1 MTKYQS
7 IFGNLKKQQEER
19 NKLKLRN
26 IRTQKY
32 TEDTTTRSKN
42 EIVP

>member
-7 IFGNLKKQQEER
+7 ILGNLKKQQEER

-26 IRTQKY
+26 IRTQNY